1 MQKLVYDKTKN
12 TVKLLNSDDGIIE
25 LFSDVV
31 SVEPHGMCFVVK
43 KIIGKDP
50 RAAVVM
56 MTPINN
62 TNFII
67 KR

>member
-12 TVKLLNSDDGIIE
+12 TVRLLDSEGTTIE

-31 SVEPHGMCFVVK
+31 SVEPENRCFVVK
-43 KIIGKDP
+43 KIIGNDP

>member
-12 TVKLLNSDDGIIE
+12 TVKLLDSDGSTIE

-31 SVEPHGMCFVVK
+31 SVEPENRCFVVK